1 MFILCGTIGALII
14 TVAEI
19 LLFCRK
25 KSFGKILHTAVRNIF
40 VINLISV
47 ALLRYVFKY
56 KHWLDTSAYGTENF
70 LKFFALS
77 IVVGLVCLLFSAFV
91 NRYLTFEDGNR
102 KKTHGTRFIKLLS
115 CFLFMLGCAAFF
127 GTIWGKDSFGDVTA
141 DQLVINLFS
150 PTEGADSGVYLDV
163 FERPVFQTAFCTAIF
178 SLFVYSDFSI
188 KYHGNKRSVTVF
200 NDLFHRI
207 VSLVLGIAMLI
218 GGIAYGSQQFQLR
231 QLYNAYIAESDF
243 IEDNYADPRSTGVTF
258 PERKR
263 NIIHIYLESME
274 NSYLSTDLGGYMENN
289 LMPELTEL
297 AYEGDVF
304 SNTSGKF
311 GGPLQGTGTQWSVA
325 SMVNMT
331 TGLPMKVPAEQ
342 NAYGSK
348 DNFLPGA
355 YTMNDM
361 LKDQGYEQ
369 TIMFGADA
377 NFGGLSYFYESHGNA
392 RVFDYRYAVR
402 NDIIPDDYKVWW
414 GFEDDKL
421 YEFAK
426 EEITRLYNT
435 GKPFNFTM
443 ETADTHRPHGYLS
456 ENAPTPYDDQYA
468 NVIAYSSAQTV
479 EFVRWIQQ
487 QPFYENTTIVLIGD
501 HLSMDTDFF
510 ADFDEDYLRTQFNL
524 ILNPAPNVANTP
536 ADRFINRQYCNF
548 DMFPTILASMGVEI
562 EGDRLGIGTNLFSE
576 TPTVYEEYG
585 FEYVNNEL
593 EKKSEFM
600 NNNILIDPSRPPEP
614 ESESDNHQNNA

>member
-1 MFILCGTIGALII
+1 MFILCGTIGSLLISA
-14 TVAEI
+14 AEI

-25 KSFGKILHTAVRNIF
+25 RTFGKILHTAIRNIF
-40 VINLISV
+40 VINLVSI
-47 ALLRYVFKY
+47 ALLKYVFRY
-56 KHWLDTSAYGTENF
+56 QHFLDTTAYGTENF
-70 LKFFALS
+70 LKYFALS
-77 IVVGLVCLLFSAFV
+77 IVVGAVCLLLSAFV
-91 NRYLTFEDGNR
+91 NRYLTFEDGKR
-102 KKTHGTRFIKLLS
+102 KKTHGTRFVKILS

-141 DQLVINLFS
+141 DQLIINLFS
-150 PTEGADSGVYLDV
+150 PTGGADSGVYLDV
-163 FERPVFQTAFCTAIF
+163 FERPVFQTALCTAIF

-188 KYHGNKRSVTVF
+188 VYHGTGTKNKLTVF

-207 VSLVLGIAMLI
+207 VSLVLGIAVLA
-218 GGIAYGSQQFQLR
+218 GGLVYGVREFQLK
-231 QLYNAYIAESDF
+231 QLYNAYVAESDF
-243 IEDNYADPRSTGVTF
+243 IADNYADPRTTKIVF
-258 PERKR
+258 PKQKR

-274 NSYLSTDLGGYMENN
+274 NSYLSRDLGGYMEEN
-289 LMPELTEL
+289 LIPELTKL

-304 SNTSGKF
+304 SNTERKF

-325 SMVNMT
+325 SMVNMM
-331 TGLPMKVPAEQ
+331 TGLPMKVPAEA

-355 YTMNDM
+355 YTFGDM
-361 LKDQGYEQ
+361 LRDQGYEQ
-369 TIMFGADA
+369 TIMMGADT
-377 NFGGLSYFYESHGNA
+377 NFGGVTYLFESHGGYKI
-392 RVFDYRYAVR
+392 FDYKYAKEAGY
-402 NDIIPDDYKVWW
+402 IPQDYRQWW

-456 ENAPTPYDDQYA
+456 KNAPTPYSDQYS
-468 NVIAYSSAQTV
+468 NVIAYSSSETV
-479 EFVRWIQQ
+479 KFVRWIQQ
-487 QPFYENTTIVLIGD
+487 QPFYDNTTIVLIGD

-510 ADFDEDYLRTQFNL
+510 KDFDQDYLRTQFNL
-524 ILNPAPNVANTP
+524 ILNPAPTVSNTP
-536 ADRFINRQYCNF
+536 AERFINRQYCNF

-562 EGDRLGIGTNLFSE
+562 KGDRLGIGTNLFSD

-585 FEYVNNEL
+585 FDFVNNEL
-593 EKKSEFM
+593 EKKSDFM
-600 NNNILIDPSRPPEP
+600 NNNILVDPSKPQADITAAE
-614 ESESDNHQNNA
+614 EEEK